1 MEENRL
7 REEKSDF
14 DTAQWGGLRVDK
26 QGRCP
31 CTPAKAEGLWD
42 PIAAGAFR
50 NGATFGRKVWWV
62 RGSEAF
68 GNLRAGQ
75 PRKNKRG

>member
-31 CTPAKAEGLWD
+31 CTPAKAEGLCN
-42 PIAAGAFR
+42 PIAAGAFCDE
-50 NGATFGRKVWWV
+50 ATFGWEVW
-62 RGSEAF
+62 
-68 GNLRAGQ
+68 
-75 PRKNKRG
+75 